1 MRYFR
6 PATLAEALA
15 IRRGEDVAIIA
26 GGTDIYP
33 AYATRRA
40 WGDPVHKDVL
50 DISRLTELRG
60 IEDRGDHIRIG
71 ALATWTDL
79 VRADLPPLFDG
90 LKDAGRQIG
99 GLQVQNRGTVV
110 GNACTASPAGDGI
123 PNLLALDA
131 AFEIAGPSSPALLPA
146 AGFFTGYRATA
157 CGPRD
162 IVTAILVPKRDGR
175 GRFVKLGARRYL
187 VISIAMVAATV
198 ETDAADRIVAARI
211 AVGAC
216 SAVAR
221 RLPALEA
228 DLAGVP
234 VGEAV
239 DVVAP
244 RHLAG
249 LSPIDDV
256 RASAAYRTAAAR
268 ALVADCVA
276 AFACPNDGRRAA

>member
-1 MRYFR
+1 M
-6 PATLAEALA
+6 
-15 IRRGEDVAIIA
+15 
-26 GGTDIYP
+26 
-33 AYATRRA
+33 
-40 WGDPVHKDVL
+40 
-50 DISRLTELRG
+50 
-60 IEDRGDHIRIG
+60 
-71 ALATWTDL
+71 
-79 VRADLPPLFDG
+79 
-90 LKDAGRQIG
+90 
-99 GLQVQNRGTVV
+99 
-110 GNACTASPAGDGI
+110 
-123 PNLLALDA
+123 
-131 AFEIAGPSSPALLPA
+131 
-146 AGFFTGYRATA
+146 
-157 CGPRD
+157 
-162 IVTAILVPKRDGR
+162 TAILVPKRDGR

-256 RASAAYRTAAAR
+256 RASAAYRMAAAR
-268 ALVADCVA
+268 ALVADCLA
-276 AFACPNDGRRAA
+276 AFAGPAAAAEGRVTAARPSPSTSMASAASSRPRPSPRSPTRCASACA